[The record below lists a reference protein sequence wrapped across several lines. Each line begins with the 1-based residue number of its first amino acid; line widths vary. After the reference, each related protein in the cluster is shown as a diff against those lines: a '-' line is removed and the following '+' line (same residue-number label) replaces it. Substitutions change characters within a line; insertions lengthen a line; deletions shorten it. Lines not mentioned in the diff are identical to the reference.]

1 MTQQKRS
8 LRRQLIQVGKSKIR
22 TSNSEG
28 CFCKYSDVPTD
39 KNGWVLD
46 LTYYPISFDLCSL
59 GIKGKEEPIS
69 GWWAETK
76 WTGLRF
82 KKGYKVTKWKRI
94 I

>member
-1 MTQQKRS
+1 MTQPKKY
-8 LRRQLIQVGKSKIR
+8 LELIQVGKSRIDKGTR
-22 TSNSEG
+22 RERL
-28 CFCKYSDVPTD
+28 CKYSDVPMDGT
-39 KNGWVLD
+39 GWVDD

-59 GIKGKEEPIS
+59 GIKGKEKPIS

-76 WTGLRF
+76 WTGINF